1 MTGLIVKDFLVSK
14 RSLKAYFG
22 IMIFYAA
29 LTFLGVFN
37 ISFVTA
43 FVSVMLI
50 MLPIGAFSYDEAAKW
65 DRYAMA
71 LPLGRRAVVGARYL
85 FTLLVTLIS
94 LALALL
100 SGVAVSVTGQG
111 SFIEVMFT
119 AFATLAAGL
128 LVSDLLLPLCY
139 KLGAERARPYLYA
152 IIFIPV
158 IVLFL
163 AFRMGVRIDA
173 SWLDRL
179 ALSSPGVLLA
189 LSSLPLLAALAL
201 MFVSYLISC
210 RIAAGKEY

>member
-1 MTGLIVKDFLVSK
+1 MTGLIVKDILVSR
-14 RSLKAYFG
+14 RSLKAYLG
-22 IMIFYAA
+22 IMLFYAV
-29 LTFLGVFN
+29 LTFMGVFSA
-37 ISFVTA
+37 SFVTA

-111 SFIEVMFT
+111 SFIEVMVT
-119 AFATLAAGL
+119 AFATLASGL

-179 ALSSPGVLLA
+179 ALSSPGALLA
-189 LSSLPLLAALAL
+189 LSALPLLAALAL

-210 RIAAGKEY
+210 RIAANKEY

>member
-1 MTGLIVKDFLVSK
+1 MTGLIAKDFLVSK

-22 IMIFYAA
+22 IMIFYAV
-29 LTFLGVFN
+29 LTFMGVFN

-50 MLPIGAFSYDEAAKW
+50 MLPIGTFSYDEAAKW

-111 SFIEVMFT
+111 SFIEVMVT
-119 AFATLAAGL
+119 AFATLASGL

-163 AFRMGVRIDA
+163 AFRMGVRIDT
-173 SWLDRL
+173 SWLDSL
-179 ALSSPGVLLA
+179 LLSSPGALLA
-189 LSSLPLLAALAL
+189 LSALPLLAALAL

-210 RIAAGKEY
+210 RVAANKEY

>member
-1 MTGLIVKDFLVSK
+1 MTGLIAKDFLVSK

-22 IMIFYAA
+22 IMIFYAV

-111 SFIEVMFT
+111 SFIEVMVT
-119 AFATLAAGL
+119 AFATLASGL

-179 ALSSPGVLLA
+179 ALSSPGALLA
-189 LSSLPLLAALAL
+189 LSALPLLAALAL

-210 RIAAGKEY
+210 RIAANKEY

>member
-1 MTGLIVKDFLVSK
+1 MTGLIMKDMLVSK
-14 RSLKAYFG
+14 RSLKAYLG
-22 IMIFYAA
+22 IMIFYAV

-100 SGVAVSVTGQG
+100 SGIAVSVTGQG
-111 SFIEVMFT
+111 SLIEVMFS
-119 AFATLAAGL
+119 ALVTLAAGL

-152 IIFIPV
+152 IVFIPV

-189 LSSLPLLAALAL
+189 LSALPLLAALAL
-201 MFVSYLISC
+201 MLVSYLISC
-210 RIAAGKEY
+210 RVAAGKEY

>member
-71 LPLGRRAVVGARYL
+71 LPLGRRAVVGARYG

-94 LALALL
+94 LVLALL

-111 SFIEVMFT
+111 SFIEVMVS

-128 LVSDLLLPLCY
+128 LFAGILLPLCY

-179 ALSSPGVLLA
+179 AQSSPGALLA

-210 RIAAGKEY
+210 RVAAGKEY